1 MDTIIDLKV
10 LYSDITNLLD
20 SLNKVDISNLDEEQ
34 KLQQLY
40 DDINLVHVRLNRSFI
55 DIKNGY
61 SHFDGTATETNW
73 RKIRRIWTVIEYK
86 LYNIKKEERES
97 EDFQASL

>member
-1 MDTIIDLKV
+1 MGANIDLSV

-20 SLNKVDISNLDEEQ
+20 SLNKIDIVNLDEKE

-40 DDINLVHVRLNRSFI
+40 DDINLVHIRLNRSFI

-61 SHFDGTATETNW
+61 SQFKGTTTQTNW
-73 RKIRRIWTVIEYK
+73 RKIRRIWTLIEFR
-86 LYNIKKEERES
+86 LYNLKKIEGKS

>member
-1 MDTIIDLKV
+1 MGTNIDLRV

-20 SLNKVDISNLDEEQ
+20 SLNKIDIVNLDEKE

-40 DDINLVHVRLNRSFI
+40 DDINLVHIRLNRSFI

-61 SHFDGTATETNW
+61 SQFNGTTTQTNW
-73 RKIRRIWTVIEYK
+73 RKIRRIWTVIEFK
-86 LYNIKKEERES
+86 LYNLKKIEGKS

>member
-1 MDTIIDLKV
+1 MGTNIDLRV

-20 SLNKVDISNLDEEQ
+20 SLNKIDIVNLDEKE

-40 DDINLVHVRLNRSFI
+40 DDINLVHIRLNRSFI

-61 SHFDGTATETNW
+61 SQFNGTTTQTNW
-73 RKIRRIWTVIEYK
+73 RKIRRIWTVIEFK
-86 LYNIKKEERES
+86 LYNIKKKEGKS
-97 EDFQASL
+97 EDFQVSL